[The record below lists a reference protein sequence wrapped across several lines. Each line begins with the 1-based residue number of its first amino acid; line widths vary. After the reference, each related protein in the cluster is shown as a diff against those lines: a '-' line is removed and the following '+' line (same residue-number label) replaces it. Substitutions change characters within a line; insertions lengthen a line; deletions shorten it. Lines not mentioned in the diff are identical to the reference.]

1 MLSTTVQM
9 TKSPLRQGT
18 KAVKHAVR
26 DNDEQTKRVSSKLM
40 EIRRVIELLED
51 PFAETLKE
59 RQLFLLKKLSKRWKY
74 GVFLKDLAG
83 IFKILNICA
92 LKGHPQYT
100 QVMCDLL
107 QICRLPFLKEKSSD
121 ELNHATTVKECFS
134 QLGYLMRVPSTE
146 VRIKICDSIISFY
159 SPPPNTSYPDGFWPT
174 SPRFKAQMVE
184 RSGLAET
191 LVLSMALLE
200 QQLEVKLRLLQA
212 LQLLSSS
219 SEVNCDLILKAQG
232 ARMLCTRMLEPD
244 PSGQLLFRSS
254 EVLWNLLEK
263 GCAEELSSQLS
274 DMDCIL
280 CLKEAFLNLLLS
292 GYRQYELQ
300 LRNDL
305 LVIISL
311 IAENPTA
318 PLIESGLAK
327 QLILFLTFPEINT
340 QNPLLHSF
348 KLSLNNEDF
357 EMKKLFFNL
366 IFVMSRDLSALQLFK
381 DGRVLLAL
389 LHHANPNRKVERH
402 DWSSAQQEELQ
413 LQALA
418 TLASVAPL
426 LVDEYMTC
434 QGNTRLLLL
443 LEWCTET
450 DAYFGQENSCRGAG
464 GRGSRK
470 AHLRYCIR
478 LLRAMTSLANEQLN
492 QDLCDQGAIGQ
503 LLGLMAS
510 FEKDGGED
518 DAMTVEIKTDILLT
532 LSALCEEDLHRKEL
546 FGPDGVEIVTRF
558 LKLSMANFYSG
569 LGHNK
574 LILSTVDAV
583 WSCIVGC
590 YMTEDLFLEKE
601 GVFLLL
607 DLLQSCPQCMQNEVL
622 GTLLELCDNPKTLPY
637 MSAWRRGQEGQTAA
651 ALLTHLWREEEGE
664 LGVRRHPSGM
674 IADVK
679 KPILSA
685 CQEDASA
692 EPLPADRPSASV
704 MDVTENLRSKI
715 YSIFCRLGFENLP
728 GLSTEDYVTLAIIR
742 RYLDFKVGEVWE
754 EITRKLE
761 LEGVRPV
768 SPDGVGLQAVAEAAE
783 NVARVTASQQ
793 AELLEHQRKKDMDEE
808 QLLYSEIRSNH
819 KQEELIRKSWEHF
832 VAKTSDYKILLE
844 SKKYQENCIESSK
857 VKTEDAGS
865 VFHSTRISGLYVTN
879 FCGRVVTVESTPMH
893 LTGGALAH
901 TELAL
906 ERVPIQG
913 GAPQKLPIAS
923 QDQEILHQS
932 QMPVE

>member
-532 LSALCEEDLHRKEL
+532 LSALCEQDLHRKEL

-607 DLLQSCPQCMQNEVL
+607 DLLQ
-622 GTLLELCDNPKTLPY
+622 KRFY
-637 MSAWRRGQEGQTAA
+637 
-651 ALLTHLWREEEGE
+651 
-664 LGVRRHPSGM
+664 
-674 IADVK
+674 VK

>member
-1 MLSTTVQM
+1 
-9 TKSPLRQGT
+9 
-18 KAVKHAVR
+18 
-26 DNDEQTKRVSSKLM
+26 M

-51 PFAETLKE
+51 PFAVSDRHIFIFLPILCVFLYTDTL
-59 RQLFLLKKLSKRWKY
+59 Q
-74 GVFLKDLAG
+74 FLKDLAG

-327 QLILFLTFPEINT
+327 QLILFLTFPESKFNT

-366 IFVMSRDLSALQLFK
+366 IFVMSRDLSALQVIAVEILV
-381 DGRVLLAL
+381 RNLT
-389 LHHANPNRKVERH
+389 RKVERH

-503 LLGLMAS
+503 LLGMDISRLMAS

-532 LSALCEEDLHRKEL
+532 LSALCEQDLHRKEL

-607 DLLQSCPQCMQNEVL
+607 DLLQQKLLKKLMAAMIGRCQNTQGIAACCVWGRIAADRSELVFPRFVALFL
-622 GTLLELCDNPKTLPY
+622 GWP
-637 MSAWRRGQEGQTAA
+637 
-651 ALLTHLWREEEGE
+651 
-664 LGVRRHPSGM
+664 
-674 IADVK
+674 DVK

-865 VFHSTRISGLYVTN
+865 VFHSTRISGLYVTVSN